1 MSGFYHNIFW
11 AAVAECS
18 EALGETAIA
27 QKSYVKLKECD
38 PEFYDDNE
46 KMSVFKNVSPG
57 TLDER
62 ITRSTMDASM
72 NS

>member
-27 QKSYVKLKECD
+27 HESYLKLKECD

-46 KMSVFKNVSPG
+46 KMSLFENASPG
-57 TLDER
+57 TLDEL

>member
-27 QKSYVKLKECD
+27 HESYLKLKECD

>member
-1 MSGFYHNIFW
+1 MSGFI
-11 AAVAECS
+11 ECS

-27 QKSYVKLKECD
+27 HESYLKLKECD
-38 PEFYDDNE
+38 PEFYG
-46 KMSVFKNVSPG
+46 VFENVSPG